1 MQSGM
6 RWAEEEEKGL
16 SKHRAKPVTFA
27 QFYPEANGVTSSHFL
42 KVVVWE
48 CKFLFAQTVH

>member
-1 MQSGM
+1 MQAGM
-6 RWAEEEEKGL
+6 RWAEEEGGL